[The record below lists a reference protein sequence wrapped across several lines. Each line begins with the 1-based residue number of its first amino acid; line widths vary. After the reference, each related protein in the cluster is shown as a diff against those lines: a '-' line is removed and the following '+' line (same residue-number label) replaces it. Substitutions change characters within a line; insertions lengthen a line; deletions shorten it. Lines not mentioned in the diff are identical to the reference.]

1 MCPALGKEWDNISL
15 ESPVSNFNFLH
26 HRQLSQS
33 HMSYFLKMVLQGAV
47 VFTNFDFLHHRQLSY
62 NTSYYRPEQYFK
74 AVVFPNSVGF
84 KNCLK

>member
-1 MCPALGKEWDNISL
+1 MCHALGKEWDNISL

-47 VFTNFDFLHHRQLSY
+47 VFTSFDFLHPITDQNSTSRQW
-62 NTSYYRPEQYFK
+62 YFQIQL
-74 AVVFPNSVGF
+74 V
-84 KNCLK
+84 LKTV